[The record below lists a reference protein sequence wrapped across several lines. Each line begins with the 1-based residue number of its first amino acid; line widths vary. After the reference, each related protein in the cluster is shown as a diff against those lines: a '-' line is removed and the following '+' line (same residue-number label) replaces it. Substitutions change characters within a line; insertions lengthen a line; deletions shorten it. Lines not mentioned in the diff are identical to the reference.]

1 MDEDTH
7 LDYFDE
13 TEPLG
18 MNDSIHWSPREF
30 GVFLQDHKEINTAIV
45 INETMAPIDY
55 KKIYYDDNIYMYDII
70 FTANI
75 ITEFISN
82 NSHLLY
88 VKGTIGYSADT
99 QDANFIYDKKTNI
112 IYVESYYRLM
122 TGEIENEIYTEGFE
136 VSYDKYWKFENNN
149 LNEYKMNVN
158 YESIENSMPYYRF
171 PRTKDGISVLRVIYN
186 VFKIFSY
193 EKVFKPKIVIP
204 NCFNLYN
211 RIKKE

>member
-1 MDEDTH
+1 
-7 LDYFDE
+7 
-13 TEPLG
+13 
-18 MNDSIHWSPREF
+18 
-30 GVFLQDHKEINTAIV
+30 
-45 INETMAPIDY
+45 
-55 KKIYYDDNIYMYDII
+55 
-70 FTANI
+70 
-75 ITEFISN
+75 
-82 NSHLLY
+82 
-88 VKGTIGYSADT
+88 
-99 QDANFIYDKKTNI
+99 
-112 IYVESYYRLM
+112 M

-211 RIKKE
+211 RIKKS

>member
-30 GVFLQDHKEINTAIV
+30 GVFLQDHKEINTA
-45 INETMAPIDY
+45 
-55 KKIYYDDNIYMYDII
+55 II